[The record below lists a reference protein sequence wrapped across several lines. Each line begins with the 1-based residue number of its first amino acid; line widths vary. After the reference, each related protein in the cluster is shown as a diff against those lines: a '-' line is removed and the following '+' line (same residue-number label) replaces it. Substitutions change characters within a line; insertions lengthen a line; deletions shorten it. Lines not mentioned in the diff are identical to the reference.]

1 MIRVLALGC
10 FDCLHPGHIAH
21 LREARALGDHL
32 TVAVTYDDAVGKGP
46 GRPLFTYM
54 ERMRTID
61 ELKCVNAVLGFSH
74 WRDAIKSV
82 MPDIY
87 VKGIEYYGK
96 LPEKE
101 LVESCGGVVKF
112 INSDPVYSS
121 TKIITGEMLRERIDA
136 FVQSC

>member
-1 MIRVLALGC
+1 MTTVLALGC

-61 ELKCVNAVLGFSH
+61 ELKCVNAVIGFSH
-74 WRDAIKSV
+74 YKEAIQAV
-82 MPDIY
+82 CPDIY
-87 VKGIEYYGK
+87 VKGVEYYGK
-96 LPEKE
+96 LPEQE
-101 LVESCGGVVKF
+101 LVESLGGVVKF
-112 INSDPVYSS
+112 IDSQPRYSS
-121 TKIITGEMLRERIDA
+121 TKIITGELLRERIDA
-136 FVQSC
+136 FVESC